1 MSITTQADQIALKAD
16 LSTPIMLAEKKQSV
30 YLRVGLTGL
39 LLKEQK
45 IAPINVALVIDK
57 SGSMGGEK
65 IRRAKDAA
73 IMAVERLRKDDIISI
88 ITYDHHADVLLPAT
102 KAIDKNQIIT
112 AINNIRVGGSTTL
125 YAGVETAAKEIRKCY
140 DRKRINRI
148 ILVSDGLANVGPNT
162 PTELGALG
170 ASLREE
176 NITVTTIGLGLDY
189 NEDLMSNLSET
200 SDGNHAFAEQ
210 ATDLIQ
216 FFEQEFSDIFSV
228 VAQEVNVTIIGV
240 DGTRPIRVFGRQAE
254 INNSQVSIKLNQ
266 LYAKQEKYV
275 LLELE
280 VPATPANQKRV
291 LAGVAVIYRNLGS
304 DIRERL
310 SSLISIS
317 FTNSLQ
323 QVKKNTNK
331 DVMIAVL
338 EQQAIATTEL
348 AVELRDKGKIAE
360 AQQIL
365 INNARILKEEAA
377 KYQSQKLQNLGISN
391 KINAEN
397 LDEQNWNRQR
407 KFMIR
412 EQYRY
417 KTQQKY

>member
-1 MSITTQADQIALKAD
+1 M
-16 LSTPIMLAEKKQSV
+16 
-30 YLRVGLTGL
+30 
-39 LLKEQK
+39 
-45 IAPINVALVIDK
+45 
-57 SGSMGGEK
+57 
-65 IRRAKDAA
+65 
-73 IMAVERLRKDDIISI
+73 
-88 ITYDHHADVLLPAT
+88 
-102 KAIDKNQIIT
+102 
-112 AINNIRVGGSTTL
+112 
-125 YAGVETAAKEIRKCY
+125 
-140 DRKRINRI
+140 
-148 ILVSDGLANVGPNT
+148 
-162 PTELGALG
+162 
-170 ASLREE
+170 
-176 NITVTTIGLGLDY
+176 
-189 NEDLMSNLSET
+189 
-200 SDGNHAFAEQ
+200 
-210 ATDLIQ
+210 
-216 FFEQEFSDIFSV
+216 
-228 VAQEVNVTIIGV
+228 
-240 DGTRPIRVFGRQAE
+240 
-254 INNSQVSIKLNQ
+254 SIKLNQ